1 MGAIAVGLLVMMYPI
16 MCKIKFETLHHV
28 FRQRAIWVQIA
39 FSVFVNWVIAP
50 FLMVTPSP
58 PLSSPPPHL
67 PHKTNARPS
76 PSSSPSPG
84 PSSPTAPPSAKGSS
98 SSVSRGASPWY

>member
-1 MGAIAVGLLVMMYPI
+1 LGEERGVKLRRGVKGGLMGATAVGLLVMMYPI

-39 FSVFVNWVIAP
+39 FSVFVNWIIAP

-58 PLSSPPPHL
+58 PLPSPPPTH
-67 PHKTNARPS
+67 PS
-76 PSSSPSPG
+76 QN
-84 PSSPTAPPSAKGSS
+84 
-98 SSVSRGASPWY
+98 